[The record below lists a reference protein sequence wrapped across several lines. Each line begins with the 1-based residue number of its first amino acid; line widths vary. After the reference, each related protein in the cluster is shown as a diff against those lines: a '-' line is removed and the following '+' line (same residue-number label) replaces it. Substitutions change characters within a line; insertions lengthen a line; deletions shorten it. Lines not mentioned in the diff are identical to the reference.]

1 MKLKQKEE
9 GEETR
14 HKNVVFGRRRRER
27 LGRWNQS
34 VLFIFPSR
42 NFYQWPLAAEKENSS
57 SPQWKWCRI
66 GPDDPFDSFCFQFFL
81 LKHWGSF
88 FFSVGERERAKAR
101 HKIVAGTQNSPKRK
115 GVKCDRAQLT
125 ANKWSRHLVNNYAI
139 SCYELCLSSSSPSYS
154 STLAGK

>member
-1 MKLKQKEE
+1 
-9 GEETR
+9 
-14 HKNVVFGRRRRER
+14 
-27 LGRWNQS
+27 
-34 VLFIFPSR
+34 LFIFPSR
-42 NFYQWPLAAEKENSS
+42 NFYQWPLAAGEGKFFFSTVEMVSYRS
-57 SPQWKWCRI
+57 RRPVR
-66 GPDDPFDSFCFQFFL
+66 FFFFQFFL